1 MAVKVE
7 TFDREAILP
16 TLLYFNVQRRTGG
29 QWRNWRMRK
38 DTLVGMDVVRIQ
50 DEILLTALAPSIQI
64 QLAGSDVEAGYGYA
78 VLPWSTVRYNAPNA
92 GPYAGLQEFRIT
104 TGGSAGA
111 IYKCQ
116 LDMDSVD
123 LLATLSPMKYDYRI
137 DDTLDVGI
145 FANAPFTPVSGSI
158 TADIWVA
165 KVPV

>member
-7 TFDREAILP
+7 SFDREAILP
-16 TLLYFNVQRRTGG
+16 TLLYFNIQRRTGG
-29 QWRNWRMRK
+29 QWRNWRLQK
-38 DTLVGMDVVRIQ
+38 QALVGMDVVRIQ
-50 DEILLTALAPSIQI
+50 DTILLSYLAPSIQAK
-64 QLAGSDVEAGYGYA
+64 LGGSEVEAGYGYA

-111 IYKCQ
+111 LFKCQ

-137 DDTLDVGI
+137 DDTLAVSI